1 MFAATEETRGTPV
14 LPPVGLVTAPGSAKL
29 KGGVLLKGFSGAAAH
44 PEVAAAVQAAAKTL
58 EASGH
63 TIVGETDWPTPQPF
77 QDDFLASW
85 SLGAAQD
92 MAGVEKLAG
101 RKPDETLAEPFALAM
116 AANAAKMTPADIEGV
131 QQRLVAA
138 ATAYDDWIKGFDVVL
153 SPVFT
158 SPPSPL
164 GFLRGDVPFEELRQ
178 RLLHEVGY
186 TLIHN
191 VSGAPAISLPL
202 GQSQDGLPIG
212 VQVSSAYGG
221 ERTLLELA
229 YEFET
234 SMPWSAR
241 RAVVWAG

>member
-1 MFAATEETRGTPV
+1 
-14 LPPVGLVTAPGSAKL
+14 
-29 KGGVLLKGFSGAAAH
+29 
-44 PEVAAAVQAAAKTL
+44 
-58 EASGH
+58 
-63 TIVGETDWPTPQPF
+63 
-77 QDDFLASW
+77 
-85 SLGAAQD
+85 
-92 MAGVEKLAG
+92 
-101 RKPDETLAEPFALAM
+101 M

-138 ATAYDDWIKGFDVVL
+138 ATAYDEWIKGFNVVL

-221 ERTLLELA
+221 ERALLELA
-229 YEFET
+229 YEFEA